1 MSLVK
6 IISWITATI
15 SSLIMLQT
23 LYFKFTAANES
34 VYIFTQLGLEPFGR
48 IGIGVAELVAS
59 ILLIIPRSRFL
70 GALISVGL
78 MIGAVIGHLTKLGI
92 EVMNDGGYLFALCLI
107 VLTSTI
113 ICLYL
118 KRKQLISFL
127 SVFAQ
132 LDKNTIRLLRIPFS
146 FFLMPIFILAL
157 SQSND
162 FKLLDVIITF
172 LIIHLLVY
180 PASNGYNSY
189 IDKDESPIGGLEKP
203 PMPTKALFHLTLVM
217 DVFAISLSFILISK
231 LFSVCIL
238 AYILASRAYSSKQIR
253 LKKYPFIGFFVVV
266 VFQGAFT
273 YLMCSIGIT
282 NAQLE
287 FTNANVYI
295 MLACSLQIAGAYPL
309 TQIYQHKEDYADG
322 VVTLSYKLGY
332 KGTFMFTA
340 LIFGICNLF
349 YFLYFNSVGK
359 VHYFYI
365 LQLFFIPILVF
376 FSFWFLKVTK
386 DNSEADFKNT
396 MRMNAIAAICM
407 NSCFIIL
414 FILNH

>member
-1 MSLVK
+1 
-6 IISWITATI
+6 
-15 SSLIMLQT
+15 
-23 LYFKFTAANES
+23 
-34 VYIFTQLGLEPFGR
+34 
-48 IGIGVAELVAS
+48 
-59 ILLIIPRSRFL
+59 
-70 GALISVGL
+70 
-78 MIGAVIGHLTKLGI
+78 
-92 EVMNDGGYLFALCLI
+92 
-107 VLTSTI
+107 
-113 ICLYL
+113 
-118 KRKQLISFL
+118 
-127 SVFAQ
+127 
-132 LDKNTIRLLRIPFS
+132 
-146 FFLMPIFILAL
+146 MPIFILAL
-157 SQSND
+157 SQSSD
-162 FKLLDVIITF
+162 FKLPDVIITF

-273 YLMCSIGIT
+273 FLMCSIGIT

-340 LIFGICNLF
+340 LMFGICNLF